1 MARKTKELSALEVG
15 RIKLEGYHH
24 VGGVAG
30 LVLQVTKSG
39 TKSWLM
45 RVLVGGKRREIG
57 LGGYCNFLFR
67 GPSRGARAGVGEVTP
82 PVSRLERATLGHAF
96 NDRRHAAD

>member
-30 LVLQVTKSG
+30 LVLQVTKAG
-39 TKSWLM
+39 TKSWLL

-57 LGGYCNFLFR
+57 LGGYPDVTL
-67 GPSRGARAGVGEVTP
+67 SGAREKAREIREKIAQGID
-82 PVSRLERATLGHAF
+82 PVAERQ
-96 NDRRHAAD
+96 AARNA